1 MVPVKKGQFTDPI
14 LNEEFD
20 NLYRGMTKPRTF
32 NANIDA
38 IGGMTI
44 DTLTIEQQRFCIIG
58 NKAKLSIAL
67 VGTTGGVASP
77 AFRIDVPVT
86 PKYAAIDNSFGGGCL
101 VRDGAGVWHSGTWVW
116 GSAAEKIYVSRYD
129 YANFGIGTLRG
140 IIMEI
145 EYEIDA

>member
-1 MVPVKKGQFTDPI
+1 MIPVKKGQFTDPV
-14 LNEEFD
+14 LNSEFE
-20 NLYRGMTKPRTF
+20 NLYSGMTKPQNF

-44 DTLTIEQQRFCIIG
+44 GSLTINQQRFCIVG
-58 NKAKLSIAL
+58 NKAKLSVAL
-67 VGTTGGVASP
+67 VGTTGGAASP

-86 PKYAAIDNSFGGGCL
+86 PKYASIDNSFGGGCL
-101 VRDGAGVWHSGTWVW
+101 VRDGAGVWHGGTWVW
-116 GSAAEKIYVSRYD
+116 GSSAQKIYISRYD

-145 EYEIDA
+145 EYEINA